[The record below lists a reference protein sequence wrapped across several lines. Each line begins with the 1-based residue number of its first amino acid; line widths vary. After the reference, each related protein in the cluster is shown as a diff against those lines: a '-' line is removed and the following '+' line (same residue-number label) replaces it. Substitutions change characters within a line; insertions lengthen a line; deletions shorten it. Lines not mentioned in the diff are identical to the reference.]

1 MKISKIKNPF
11 VAVVAGAMMLAS
23 CGEPAELAYI
33 KDAPRNVEIAQNG
46 QFSKGIQSNDLLY
59 IYVESRAPEA
69 TVRFNQETNKIAVDG
84 GAVMNPGASAVTGYL
99 VNNEGDIIFPVLGK
113 IHVLGKTHAQLA
125 AEIEQR
131 LVGEGH
137 ILDAVVTVKL
147 MNFKVSVLG
156 DVAKPGVIEASGER
170 LTIFEALSMVGDLTL
185 YGQRTNV
192 TVIREENGM
201 RTVGELDLTS
211 KEIFN
216 SPYYYLHQNDVVYV
230 EPNMKRKKDAER
242 DPSTLS
248 YISSIVSIVSML
260 TSAFYYYMLAKDR

>member
-1 MKISKIKNPF
+1 MKIYNLKNSLI
-11 VAVVAGAMMLAS
+11 AAVAGLMMFAS
-23 CGEPAELAYI
+23 CGEPVELAYI
-33 KDAPRNVEIAQNG
+33 KDAPRNVEMTQNG

-84 GAVMNPGASAVTGYL
+84 GMVMNPGASAVTGYL
-99 VNNEGDIIFPVLGK
+99 VNNDGDIIFPVLGK

-125 AEIEQR
+125 SEIEHR
-131 LVGEGH
+131 LVSEGH

-156 DVAKPGVIEASGER
+156 DVAKPGVIQASGER
-170 LTIFEALSMVGDLTL
+170 LTIFEALSMVGDLTI

-192 TVIREENGM
+192 TVIREENGV
-201 RTVGELDLTS
+201 RTIGELNLSS
-211 KEIFN
+211 KDVFD

-230 EPNMKRKKDAER
+230 EPNMKRKKTAER
-242 DPSTLS
+242 DPMTLS
-248 YISSIVSIVSML
+248 YISAVVSIVSML
-260 TSAFYYYMLAKDR
+260 TTAFYYYMMVSKR